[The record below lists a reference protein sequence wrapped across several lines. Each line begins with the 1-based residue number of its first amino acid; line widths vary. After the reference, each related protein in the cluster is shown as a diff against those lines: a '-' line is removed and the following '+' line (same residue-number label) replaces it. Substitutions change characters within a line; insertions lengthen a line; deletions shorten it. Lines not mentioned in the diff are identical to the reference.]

1 MVKFYRLAD
10 VQFLANIRKRTSLW
24 TLIFGFTFAIQ
35 VYRWAIADMVI
46 FGILTLILAIESS
59 SISSNWKFNG
69 IQVNQIVAFLIT
81 AASGVFIY
89 LSERQDPALGFFFAL
104 LALMLLLGIWRRKSG
119 AEKLTNRE
127 FGHAIYW
134 SAVAGVLGVWE
145 FLALILSRIVHNDKA
160 FPTISE
166 LLLPK
171 LDSNLARLVFL
182 IVWLG
187 VGYYFI
193 EKWDQ
198 SE

>member
-1 MVKFYRLAD
+1 MQILAS
-10 VQFLANIRKRTSLW
+10 IRKRTSLW
-24 TLIFGFTFAIQ
+24 TVIFGFTFAIQ
-35 VYRWAIADMVI
+35 VYRWALADMVI

-59 SISSNWKFNG
+59 RISADWKFNG

-81 AASGVFIY
+81 AASGIFMYI
-89 LSERQDPALGFFFAL
+89 SERQDPALGFFFSL
-104 LALMLLLGIWRRKSG
+104 LALLLLLGIWRRKPG
-119 AEKLTNRE
+119 AEKLSKRE

-134 SAVAGVLGVWE
+134 SAVAGLLGVWE
-145 FLALILSRIVHNDKA
+145 FLALILSRIVHDDKA

-171 LDSNLARLVFL
+171 LDTSLARLVFL
-182 IVWLG
+182 IAWLG
-187 VGYYFI
+187 VGFYFI